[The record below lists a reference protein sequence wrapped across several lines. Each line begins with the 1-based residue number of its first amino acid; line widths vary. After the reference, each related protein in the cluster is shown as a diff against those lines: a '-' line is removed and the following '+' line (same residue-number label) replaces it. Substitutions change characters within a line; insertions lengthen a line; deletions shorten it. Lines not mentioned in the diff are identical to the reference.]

1 MTGPGKYHSQLFSQI
16 NGVFQPISNI
26 VEINLIPLH
35 STDTNNSF
43 LEAVNFWQKID
54 QTKANLY
61 DLSDKINL
69 QEKRIKTY
77 MTAYKKASKTNIK
90 LNKLLSKLRNSNIE
104 LKKKMNGSKS
114 KVRSWRTK

>member
-1 MTGPGKYHSQLFSQI
+1 MEYFNQLAT
-16 NGVFQPISNI
+16 I

-43 LEAVNFWQKID
+43 LETVNFWQKID

-90 LNKLLSKLRNSNIE
+90 LNKLLSKLRNSNNN
-104 LKKKMNGSKS
+104 LRKK
-114 KVRSWRTK
+114 